1 MKKIKKIYTDKLMR
15 FSWRRI
21 WVFVISVAVIV
32 GIIFFGTVLY
42 ARGYDG
48 KVIPGITI
56 GNIPIGGM
64 TEQQLKTFLQDMSDK
79 LLNEGVGLEIETE
92 KGVKRTTLYP
102 VIVTEDKTIEL
113 LYIDVEKEVE
123 RLLQLGKAQDI
134 FTRAV
139 VILRSRING
148 KEETISHITLD
159 KEVISDMLQSYI
171 EPFETQP
178 KDAEII
184 IESVQPFS
192 YDITEEVVGNTYDY
206 ANVFHVL
213 HRDWSRLQVP
223 TLSAFVKT
231 VEVPE
236 ITKQD
241 IESIV
246 DRLDDVFNAGSIV
259 LTYTHP
265 QTASVEKWTISI
277 THIAKWLTL
286 FKDEEN
292 VLVFHLDKELVENY
306 IKEHIAKT
314 IDVPAVDAKF
324 SIGDDGRVREFQT
337 SRPGVRVD
345 VEKTYD
351 VINNVFMQR
360 TWHDEGVAKS
370 VQIITTHTEP
380 LVRTTEVNDLGIA
393 EKLGSGSSSYAG
405 SPKNRRR
412 NIQNA
417 VEKLHGILL
426 APGEEFSTIEHT
438 QPYTVEGGYLPEL
451 VIKGDEL
458 KPEIGGGLCQIG
470 TTLFRMAMM
479 SGLEITER
487 RNHSLVVGY
496 YNDRSNG
503 LPGTDATIYEP
514 RPDFKFK
521 NDTTHHILIQTYNDT
536 KKQELVFTV
545 WGTRIVETTKLAPGE
560 KECQHA
566 FRGADAHFTY
576 TRTLLGQETE
586 ERLFESHYRPLPE
599 ICLLGIDPEEEIVEE
614 RDLSDAFGDT
624 QDQEGVTENI
634 HVVKVTEEEEKI
646 EKEEGIVE

>member
-1 MKKIKKIYTDKLMR
+1 VIGVSSVFVYMKKIKKIYTDKLMR

-79 LLNEGVGLEIETE
+79 LLNEGVGLKIETE

-159 KEVISDMLQSYI
+159 KEAISDMLQSYI
-171 EPFETQP
+171 EPYETQP

-241 IESIV
+241 IELIV
-246 DRLDDVFNAGSIV
+246 DRLDDVFNTGSIV

-292 VLVFHLDKELVENY
+292 VLV
-306 IKEHIAKT
+306 
-314 IDVPAVDAKF
+314 
-324 SIGDDGRVREFQT
+324 
-337 SRPGVRVD
+337 
-345 VEKTYD
+345 
-351 VINNVFMQR
+351 
-360 TWHDEGVAKS
+360 
-370 VQIITTHTEP
+370 
-380 LVRTTEVNDLGIA
+380 
-393 EKLGSGSSSYAG
+393 
-405 SPKNRRR
+405 
-412 NIQNA
+412 
-417 VEKLHGILL
+417 
-426 APGEEFSTIEHT
+426 
-438 QPYTVEGGYLPEL
+438 
-451 VIKGDEL
+451 
-458 KPEIGGGLCQIG
+458 
-470 TTLFRMAMM
+470 
-479 SGLEITER
+479 
-487 RNHSLVVGY
+487 
-496 YNDRSNG
+496 
-503 LPGTDATIYEP
+503 
-514 RPDFKFK
+514 
-521 NDTTHHILIQTYNDT
+521 
-536 KKQELVFTV
+536 
-545 WGTRIVETTKLAPGE
+545 
-560 KECQHA
+560 
-566 FRGADAHFTY
+566 
-576 TRTLLGQETE
+576 
-586 ERLFESHYRPLPE
+586 
-599 ICLLGIDPEEEIVEE
+599 
-614 RDLSDAFGDT
+614 
-624 QDQEGVTENI
+624 
-634 HVVKVTEEEEKI
+634 
-646 EKEEGIVE
+646 